1 LVTPSFEPTRT
12 QWRGRRTSNPPT
24 SQLQTGDWWYRSDLG
39 VFCFW
44 DGSSVHCWGGMGGKI
59 AEGSTTTVYATGGDK
74 EILVTITGLSV
85 INYVLRVRFTADPT
99 VDSGNPV
106 NEVVTGNVVG
116 FTLIGLGAGT
126 TLTTTVTATGW

>member
-1 LVTPSFEPTRT
+1 LATPSFEPTRT
-12 QWRGRRTSNPPT
+12 QWRGRRSSNPPIA
-24 SQLQTGDWWYRSDLG
+24 QLNEGDWWYRNDLG
-39 VFCFW
+39 IFCFW
-44 DGSSVHCWGGMGGKI
+44 DGSSINCIGGMGGKI

-74 EILVTITGLSV
+74 EILVTVAGLSV
-85 INYVLRVRFTADPT
+85 INYVLRVRFTTDPT

-116 FTLIGLGAGT
+116 FTLVGLGAGT